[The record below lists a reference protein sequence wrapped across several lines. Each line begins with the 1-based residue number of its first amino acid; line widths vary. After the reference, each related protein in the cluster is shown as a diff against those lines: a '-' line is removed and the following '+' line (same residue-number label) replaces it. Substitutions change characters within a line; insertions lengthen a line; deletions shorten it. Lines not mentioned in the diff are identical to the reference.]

1 VGINDLNANSASS
14 VAVYYDDIYM
24 NSPAGQLAQMFDVES
39 VEVLRGPQGSLYG
52 RNASAGAIRVNSRRP
67 TDELNASAQATY
79 GNYDTLELQGALGL
93 PILPELLS
101 ARAAFRFNRRD
112 GVTENRCHG
121 DDQCAKLVN
130 FRGTAIPSPTDN
142 PTDPNVAAFVNDRD
156 NIAGR
161 LLMRA
166 TPMGGDM
173 DWLLNLHGSQNNSL
187 ATQFQHL
194 GAGPQSPTT
203 GLPCDSASP
212 PPPRFAPCTDAPGST
227 YRDRDDDPYS
237 GEYNRAGKEK
247 LDTWGVSLNG
257 TWALGNFDLT
267 SITGY
272 ETNDR
277 EVDQNTDANPNQ
289 LLEILYLNDAW
300 QVSQEIRLAW
310 DAGNELR
317 WIAGAYFLTETLN
330 VDNDYISQPNNNVNT
345 LRIQQQYEQRTFTY
359 AFFGHFTW
367 DVAEDLTFEG
377 GVRWNWERKDF
388 VIGVINQLP
397 GRNSRLL
404 EASET
409 ESWSAPTGDLSLSW
423 RPTED
428 VTIYGKYSRG
438 WKGGGFNGGALD
450 PISLADPFQPE
461 SVDSFEV
468 GLKSFWFDR
477 RLMLNLTGF
486 YYDYDDLQVFN
497 LERAR
502 GGVPVQQL
510 INANDA
516 EVFGVELDLHSRPLD
531 GLIDLDALDVR
542 FNFGWLESRYKDFVD
557 TFQKNVGRPSRLV
570 ELLIDYSGNRLVGSP
585 NFSWSGAVE
594 WELPLFQPDS
604 ARFGVLIPHY
614 DFAYKDDVFF
624 DPSEGRGVLQSFS
637 DPFTIGQ
644 EAYWLHNFRLTYREP
659 NGRWE
664 IAGWVRNA
672 FDQTYKVDAFDVSEG
687 FDLII
692 HVIGEPRTFGATV
705 TFNF

>member
-1 VGINDLNANSASS
+1 MGINDLNANSASS

-52 RNASAGAIRVNSRRP
+52 RNASAGAIRVNSRKP

-79 GNYDTLELQGALGL
+79 GNYDTLELQGALGV

-101 ARAAFRFNRRD
+101 ARAAFRLNRRD

-121 DDQCAKLVN
+121 DDRCAKSITAN
-130 FRGTAIPSPTDN
+130 GTAIPSRTDN
-142 PTDPNVAAFVNDRD
+142 PTDPNVSAFVNDRD
-156 NIAGR
+156 NLAGR
-161 LLMRA
+161 LLLRV
-166 TPMGGDM
+166 TPLGGDM

-194 GAGPQSPTT
+194 GAGPMDPAT
-203 GLPCDSASP
+203 GLPCDPAL
-212 PPPRFAPCTDAPGST
+212 FDCTDAPGSN

-237 GEYNRAGKEK
+237 GEYNRDGKER

-257 TWALGNFDLT
+257 SWELGDFDLT

-289 LLEILYLNDAW
+289 LLEILYRNDAW
-300 QVSQEIRLAW
+300 QVSQEVRLAW
-310 DAGNELR
+310 DGGGEFQ
-317 WIAGAYFLTETLN
+317 WIAGGYFLTETLN
-330 VDNDYISQPNNNVNT
+330 VDNQYDSQPDNPARL
-345 LRIQQQYEQRTFTY
+345 LRIRQQYEQKTYTY

-367 DVAEDLTFEG
+367 DVAEDLTFDG
-377 GVRWNWERKDF
+377 GVRWNWESKDF
-388 VIGVINQLP
+388 AISAINQ
-397 GRNSRLL
+397 RRTFSVNLL
-404 EASET
+404 GASDS

-450 PISLADPFQPE
+450 PISLAEPFQPE

-497 LERAR
+497 LERAQ

-516 EVFGVELDLHSRPLD
+516 EVFGVELELHSRPLD
-531 GLIDLDALDVR
+531 GLIDYDALDLR

-557 TFQKNVGRPSRLV
+557 TFQKNVGRPSRRT
-570 ELLIDYSGNRLVGSP
+570 ELLIDYTGNRLVGSP

-594 WELPLFQPDS
+594 WELPLFHPDS
-604 ARFGVLIPHY
+604 ARYGVLIPHY

-624 DPSEGRGVLQSFS
+624 DPSEGRGILQTFS

-672 FDQTYKVDAFDVSEG
+672 FDQVYKVDAFDISEG

-692 HVIGEPRTFGATV
+692 QVIGEPRTFGATV